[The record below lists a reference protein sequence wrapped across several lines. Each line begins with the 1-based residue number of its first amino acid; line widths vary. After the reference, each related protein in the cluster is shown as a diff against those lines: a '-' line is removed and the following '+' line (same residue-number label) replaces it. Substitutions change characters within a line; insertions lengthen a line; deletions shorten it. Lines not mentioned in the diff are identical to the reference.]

1 MGPEKENPQYA
12 DILAED
18 AKLGADDAAVLP
30 ARLDRYSKAHRR
42 ALAMSD
48 YATELA
54 ANSVS
59 KFSQDEVRKLA
70 QRLQS
75 CGEYLLFRDYYTVGK
90 VRLHAARFCKK
101 HLLCPLC
108 AIRRGAKMVKAYLDR
123 LEVIKAERPNLK
135 AYLVTLT
142 VKNGP
147 DLLERYTHLQRSVHK
162 LHKTRTGKG
171 QYSEACKADGAVW
184 SFEFKRGANSK
195 EWHPHMHAVWLAE
208 EEPDKFE
215 LSKQW
220 KAITGDSFIVDVTPF
235 HDQEDVVS
243 GFLEV
248 FKYAVK
254 FSDLPM
260 EDNWHGYQVLA
271 GKRLIASFGAFRA
284 VEIPESLTDEPLD
297 ELPYIEHLYRYF
309 AEAGYSRV
317 NDHKPAEA
325 PPSPLPP
332 VRNPPAPAP
341 SIGTER
347 KAHLR
352 LLQKKYPKKEEMM
365 KPAQIPERSP
375 EQLQKSRAKDREQLG
390 ELLHE
395 RDECV
400 AAGVNPY
407 GSNAAAGYCILLMG
421 GLASEW

>member
-1 MGPEKENPQYA
+1 MGSEKENPQYA
-12 DILAED
+12 DLLVGD

-30 ARLDRYSKAHRR
+30 GRLDRYSKAHRR

-48 YATELA
+48 YATKTA

-59 KFSQDEVRKLA
+59 KLHQDEVRKLA

-123 LEVIKAERPNLK
+123 LEVIKAERSNLK

-147 DLLERYTHLQRSVHK
+147 DLLERFNHLYRSVAR
-162 LHKTRTGKG
+162 LHKTRTG
-171 QYSEACKADGAVW
+171 QRQHSEACKASGAVW
-184 SFEFKRGANSK
+184 SYEFKRGSNSG
-195 EWHPHMHAVWLAE
+195 EWHPHVHAVWLCDEA
-208 EEPDKFE
+208 PDARQ
-215 LSKQW
+215 LSKEW
-220 KAITGDSFIVDVTPF
+220 NAITGDSFIVDVTPF

-260 EDNWHGYQVLA
+260 ADNWHGYQVLS
-271 GKRLIASFGAFRA
+271 GKRLIASFGAFRG
-284 VEIPESLTDEPLD
+284 VEIPENLTDEPLD

-309 AEAGYSRV
+309 TDAGYSR
-317 NDHKPAEA
+317 
-325 PPSPLPP
+325 
-332 VRNPPAPAP
+332 
-341 SIGTER
+341 I
-347 KAHLR
+347 
-352 LLQKKYPKKEEMM
+352 
-365 KPAQIPERSP
+365 
-375 EQLQKSRAKDREQLG
+375 
-390 ELLHE
+390 
-395 RDECV
+395 
-400 AAGVNPY
+400 
-407 GSNAAAGYCILLMG
+407 NATKT
-421 GLASEW
+421 

>member
-1 MGPEKENPQYA
+1 MGPEKENPPNV
-12 DILAED
+12 DSLAAETNR
-18 AKLGADDAAVLP
+18 GADDAAVLP
-30 ARLDRYSKAHRR
+30 GRLDRYSKAHRR

-48 YATELA
+48 YATKVA

-59 KFSQDEVRKLA
+59 KLTQDDVRKLA

-147 DLLERYTHLQRSVHK
+147 DLLERFNHLQSSHKK
-162 LHKTRTGKG
+162 LHRARSRDR
-171 QYSEACKADGAVW
+171 QYNEACKAAGAVW
-184 SFEFKRGANSK
+184 SFEFKRGANSG
-195 EWHPHMHAVWLAE
+195 EWHPHVHGVWLCE
-208 EEPDKFE
+208 EAPDKFA
-215 LSKQW
+215 LSEQW

-260 EDNWHGYQVLA
+260 ADNWHGYQVLS
-271 GKRLIASFGAFRA
+271 GKRLIASFGAFRG
-284 VEIPESLTDEPLD
+284 VEIPENLTDEPLD

-309 AEAGYSRV
+309 ADAGYSRIAE
-317 NDHKPAEA
+317 HKQLEEGPKQEA
-325 PPSPLPP
+325 NS
-332 VRNPPAPAP
+332 RRRPPAPVP
-341 SIGTER
+341 EIGTLR
-347 KAHLR
+347 QAHLKDLKR
-352 LLQKKYPKKEEMM
+352 KYPD
-365 KPAQIPERSP
+365 
-375 EQLQKSRAKDREQLG
+375 KSLE
-390 ELLHE
+390 
-395 RDECV
+395 
-400 AAGVNPY
+400 
-407 GSNAAAGYCILLMG
+407 
-421 GLASEW
+421 